1 MKHISERGLKL
12 IQSFEGLRLEAYQCE
27 AGKWTIGW
35 GHTGSD
41 VKPGLKI
48 NQMRADE
55 LFRADVFQK
64 AELPVN
70 KLPNADLLTQNQ
82 FDALCSLAFNRGS
95 AVSPVN
101 SIWRRMSQRD
111 FLGVANEIIRW
122 KYVTDQKTGMKRV
135 SNGLLTRRLREKEL
149 YLRVC

>member
-12 IQSFEGLRLEAYQCE
+12 IQSFEGLRLKAYRCE
-27 AGKWTIGW
+27 AGKLTIGW
-35 GHTGSD
+35 GHTGPD
-41 VKPGLKI
+41 VKPGMTI
-48 NQMRADE
+48 NQMQADD
-55 LFRADVFQK
+55 LFRTDVFQK

-95 AVSPVN
+95 AVSPAN
-101 SIWRRMSQRD
+101 SIWRRMSQHD
-111 FLGVANEIIRW
+111 FVGVANEIIRW
-122 KYVTDQKTGMKRV
+122 KYVTDPDTGIKKV